1 MVDTILCLSLV
12 AWVDHYKLLMVVFTY
27 VSVLW
32 FLLGASAATPR
43 ALWSLYYNME
53 LCNVNQE
60 ILAGTPTNLYL
71 TSDPTNKIVYNEAG
85 VTLSGM

>member
-1 MVDTILCLSLV
+1 
-12 AWVDHYKLLMVVFTY
+12 MVVFTY
-27 VSVLW
+27 VSVSW

-71 TSDPTNKIVYNEAG
+71 TSDPANKIVYNEA
-85 VTLSGM
+85 VAEVH